1 MAVVSAGDNPSAEG
15 GLEGGT
21 QSVENGVQLMQDS
34 VTPGSNAVWQNMQA
48 DPALLSDTFPKANI
62 GANGIEFGAMN
73 PPAAAMEFNVPDL
86 AGAMPD
92 LGQQFSSM
100 IQSALQMPGP
110 LGILGA
116 IFQFFSALFTS
127 IINTALN
134 PNFMA
139 QLAQGAI
146 DLKKMMLAGQGITAI
161 P

>member
-1 MAVVSAGDNPSAEG
+1 MLIADNPSTEA

-21 QSVENGVQLMQDS
+21 QFADNLVQLMEDS

-48 DPALLSDTFPKANI
+48 DPALLSDAFPKVNMS
-62 GANGIEFGAMN
+62 ANGIELGSMN
-73 PPAAAMEFNVPDL
+73 PPAGAMEFKVSDI

-92 LGQQFSSM
+92 LGQQFSSL
-100 IQSALQMPGP
+100 IQTALQLPGP
-110 LGILGA
+110 LGFLGA

-134 PNFMA
+134 PNLLA

-146 DLKKMMLAGQGITAI
+146 DLKKMIMVGQGI
-161 P
+161 